1 MAILLLNEP
10 LKNALAPQKD
20 LLSSY
25 SSLWSAQDTPTSRS
39 AVLML
44 PKGFGFR
51 LGDGFKSQPCHLLS
65 VWRQENHF
73 DIDFTFNYLH
83 IRYFVYETEFGEYEK
98 NSKFP
103 SVLKDAIS
111 SVL

>member
-51 LGDGFKSQPCHLLS
+51 LGDLGSSLSPATYYLCDVRKITLILILLS
-65 VWRQENHF
+65 IICTSGILSMKQNLENMKR
-73 DIDFTFNYLH
+73 IL
-83 IRYFVYETEFGEYEK
+83 
-98 NSKFP
+98 NS
-103 SVLKDAIS
+103 LQC
-111 SVL
+111 